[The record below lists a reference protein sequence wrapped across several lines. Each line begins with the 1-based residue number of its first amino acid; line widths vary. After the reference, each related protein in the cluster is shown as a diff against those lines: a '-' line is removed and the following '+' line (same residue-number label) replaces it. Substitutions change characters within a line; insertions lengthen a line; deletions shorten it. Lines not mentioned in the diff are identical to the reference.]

1 MQQSRRPFLDTRLF
15 ARKGNI
21 EEFVIHVQVG
31 GESDKSSEEDRS
43 SSDTDCSIS
52 DSET

>member
-21 EEFVIHVQVG
+21 EEFVIQVG

-43 SSDTDCSIS
+43 SSDIDCSIS